1 MKALDILRHIRNCG
15 AGITPPERLVLMAL
29 VLRVDS
35 KTLRCGKY
43 APALPTLAE
52 DTALHRR
59 TVMRALVN
67 LEGKHIITIY
77 RGGKGRQ
84 NDYQIHPQQLSHHQR
99 LTVVSGGTESPSGG
113 TESLGVVA
121 QSHSSSGTES
131 PYLHSAYIYN
141 KDQPPQGD
149 ESGPKTGPTSH
160 QIPDG
165 ELLFLMLDGGINKID
180 KRYKSKAKSI
190 KADLLPAMIVVA
202 AYRRT
207 MALCKAKTTAPVDDQ
222 GTRLWWLH
230 ENRQISNIMERAL
243 AASGGYDK
251 AHNSG
256 LHFIDYGHAIKAAR

>member
-1 MKALDILRHIRNCG
+1 MKALNIMRHIRNCG
-15 AGITPPERLVLMAL
+15 PGITPTERLVLMAL

-43 APALPTLAE
+43 APALPTLAD

-67 LEGKHIITIY
+67 LEGNHIITIY

-99 LTVVSGGTESPSGG
+99 LTAVSSGTESPSGG

-141 KDQPPQGD
+141 KDQPQQGD
-149 ESGPKTGPTSH
+149 ASGSKTEPATH

-180 KRYKSKAKSI
+180 KRYKSKAKAI
-190 KADLLPAMIVVA
+190 KPEQLPAMIVLA

-207 MALCKAKTTAPVDDQ
+207 IALCKAKTTPPVDDQ

-230 ENRQISNIMERAL
+230 EDRNISTIMERAL

-251 AHNSG
+251 AHSSR
-256 LHFIDYGHAIKAAR
+256 LSLIDYGHVIKAAQ

>member
-1 MKALDILRHIRNCG
+1 MKALDIMRRIRNCG
-15 AGITPPERLVLMAL
+15 PGITPTERLVLMAL

-43 APALPTLAE
+43 APALPTLAD

-67 LEGKHIITIY
+67 LEGNHIITIY

-99 LTVVSGGTESPSGG
+99 LTLVSSGTESPSGG
-113 TESLGVVA
+113 TESLGVVTL
-121 QSHSSSGTES
+121 STPSSGTES

-141 KDQPPQGD
+141 KDQPQQGD
-149 ESGPKTGPTSH
+149 ASGSKTEPAT
-160 QIPDG
+160 QEIPDG

-180 KRYKSKAKSI
+180 KRYKSKAKAI
-190 KADLLPAMIVVA
+190 KPEQLPALLTQA
-202 AYRRT
+202 AYQRT
-207 MALCKAKTTAPVDDQ
+207 MALCKAKTTPPVDDQ

-230 ENRQISNIMERAL
+230 EDRHINTIMERAL

-251 AHNSG
+251 AHNGG
-256 LHFIDYGHAIKAAR
+256 LIFIEYWKQLKEAR

>member
-1 MKALDILRHIRNCG
+1 MKALDILRQLRDTG
-15 AGITPPERLVLMAL
+15 PQVTATERIVLLAL

-43 APALPTLAE
+43 APALPTLAD

-59 TVMRALVN
+59 TLMRAVIN
-67 LEGKHIITIY
+67 LEGKQIITIY

-84 NDYQIHPQQLSHHQR
+84 NDYKIHPQQLKHYQR
-99 LTVVSGGTESPSGG
+99 LTMVSGGTKSPTSD
-113 TESLGVVA
+113 TESLGVVT
-121 QSHSSSGTES
+121 QSHSTGGTES

-141 KDQPPQGD
+141 KDQPQQGD
-149 ESGPKTGPTSH
+149 ASGSKTEPATH

-180 KRYKSKAKSI
+180 KRYKSKAKAI
-190 KADLLPAMIVVA
+190 KPEQLPAMIAMA

-207 MALCKAKTTAPVDDQ
+207 MALCKAKTTPPVDKN
-222 GTRLWWLH
+222 GTRLRWLH
-230 ENRQISNIMERAL
+230 EDRHISNVMEKAL

-251 AHNSG
+251 AHNG
-256 LHFIDYGHAIKAAR
+256 RLDMIGYGHVIKAAR